1 MQTYCS
7 EKCARQNKRIHEKEC
22 REAQREGDWNTALM
36 RTRALMPPVNLW
48 KDQGTKRVAKKS
60 Q

>member
-22 REAQREGDWNTALM
+22 REAQRETAWNTALM
-36 RTRALMPPVNLW
+36 GVRARMKPVDLW
-48 KDQGTKRVAKKS
+48 GDQGTERKAAKK
-60 Q
+60 